1 LSKYFDLAGFVN
13 AWLFGEDE
21 VVGVDA
27 VMADDRPLASMRVV
41 SLAQNLPGPVALS
54 MLVADGMDAI
64 KIEPP
69 SGDFLSLA
77 APAWYAELTRGCSVR
92 AIDLRSEEGR
102 KKLRKLLAS
111 ADLLITSQRPS
122 ALARLGVSN
131 EALAEI
137 NPDLCWVEIV
147 GDARSPE
154 IPGHDLTYQLEA
166 GLLSPP
172 MMPRS
177 LIADLA
183 GARQAVRAALALLL
197 GRALGR
203 SERRR
208 QVGLRQAAEEF
219 AAPVYHG
226 LTGDRGPLSGAVAAY
241 RLYRLVDGWAAV
253 AAIEPHFAA
262 GFAREVGGDPE
273 AFFARQTVATA
284 TALARA
290 RDLPISAIPSS

>member
-1 LSKYFDLAGFVN
+1 MGIDSGMR
-13 AWLFGEDE
+13 G
-21 VVGVDA
+21 
-27 VMADDRPLASMRVV
+27 DRPLADMRVV

-54 MLVADGMDAI
+54 MLVEDGIKAT

-69 SGDFLSLA
+69 AGDLLNRA

-102 KKLRKLLAS
+102 AELRELLAA
-111 ADLLITSQRPS
+111 ADLLLTSQRPS
-122 ALARLGVSN
+122 ALARLGISN
-131 EALAEI
+131 DALSSL
-137 NPDLCWVEIV
+137 NPELCWVEIV
-147 GDARSPE
+147 GDIEAPE
-154 IPGHDLTYQLEA
+154 TPGHDLTYQLEA
-166 GLLSPP
+166 GLLAPP
-172 MMPRS
+172 MMPRT

-197 GRALGR
+197 GRARGCPAR
-203 SERRR
+203 YR
-208 QVGLRQAAEEF
+208 QVGLKQAAEEF
-219 AAPVYHG
+219 AAPVNHG
-226 LTGDRGPLSGAVAAY
+226 VTGERGSLSGALPAY

-273 AFFARQTVATA
+273 AFFARQTVTTT

-290 RDLPISAIPSS
+290 LDLPISAIPGL